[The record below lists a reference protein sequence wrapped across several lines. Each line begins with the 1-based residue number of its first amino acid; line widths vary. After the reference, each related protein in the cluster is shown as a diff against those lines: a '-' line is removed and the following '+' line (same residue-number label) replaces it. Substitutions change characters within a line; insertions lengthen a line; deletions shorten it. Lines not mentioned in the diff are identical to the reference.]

1 MIVGEAMTA
10 IDVLVR
16 CLEAEGVRYIFGI
29 PGGPLTPLYE
39 ALSTRAQIR
48 PILTK
53 HESGAAF
60 MANGYARVSGR
71 LGVCCATSGP
81 GGTNAVTG
89 IAASFADSV
98 PVLLLTA
105 QVATATFGQGAA
117 QEGSSFGVDL
127 VEIYRPV
134 TRLSTM
140 LMNPER
146 TQGVMQYALR
156 SALSGRRGPVHLN
169 LPADLVTQ
177 PATYHP
183 MIPSQ
188 YRPEGTSVDIDAVR
202 KAAELLAT
210 ARRPGI
216 LAGSGVARAA
226 AQAEL
231 FKLACE
237 WRIPVATTPKGKGA
251 FPENHPLSLGVFGFT
266 GHPRADAYL
275 FSQQV
280 DVLLIIGS
288 SLGETATHA
297 WDKRLQPTRALLQ
310 IDLDP
315 REIGKNYPVDVGV
328 VGDAAIALRSLHE
341 QLALLRPGL
350 EPFATDEALRAITH
364 AVPRRIRAEAARS
377 DQVPIRPQR
386 VLHEMQELLPP
397 ETLLF
402 VDIGNCMLWAGHY
415 HEVRAPGT
423 YFVNMGLGSM
433 GHSIAAAV
441 GGKLAAPDRP
451 VVVLG
456 GDSAF
461 AMNGIEVHTA
471 VEQELA
477 ITWIILNDGGHGMV
491 RHGWNLLDHRDFS
504 ESMRFRSP
512 IDIAGFA
519 ASLGARSF
527 RAESPDEFRK
537 ALEEALGSKRACVI
551 DVKIDGSEMPP
562 GLVSRTKTLD
572 KFFSGKVDTSDSP
585 TSIRVPLIPWKS
597 S

>member
-1 MIVGEAMTA
+1 MSPGEPMTA
-10 IDVLVR
+10 VDVLVR
-16 CLEAEGVRYIFGI
+16 CLEAEGVEYIFGI

-39 ALSTRAQIR
+39 ALSKRSQIR

-53 HESGAAF
+53 HEAGAAF

-98 PVLLLTA
+98 PVLLLTGE
-105 QVATATFGQGAA
+105 VATAAFGQGAA

-127 VEIYRPV
+127 VEIFKPV

-146 TQGVMQYALR
+146 TQGLVQCALR
-156 SALSGRRGPVHLN
+156 SAMAARRRPVHIN
-169 LPADLVTQ
+169 LPADMVTR
-177 PATYHP
+177 PARYHS

-188 YRPEGTSVDIDAVR
+188 YRPEALSVDIGALR
-202 KAAELLAT
+202 RAAEILAT
-210 ARRPGI
+210 AGRPGI
-216 LAGSGVARAA
+216 LVGSGVASPAA
-226 AQAEL
+226 YAEL
-231 FKLACE
+231 FKLASE
-237 WRIPVATTPKGKGA
+237 HMIPVTTTPKGKGA
-251 FPENHPLSLGVFGFT
+251 FPENHPLSLGVFGFS

-275 FSQQV
+275 LSRQV

-297 WDKRLQPTRALLQ
+297 WDKRLQPTRALIQ
-310 IDLDP
+310 IDSDA
-315 REIGKNYPVDVGV
+315 REIGKNYPVD
-328 VGDAAIALRSLHE
+328 AAVALRALNE
-341 QLALLRPGL
+341 QLSLLRPDRA
-350 EPFATDEALRAITH
+350 PFATAGPLEALKR
-364 AVPRRIRAEAARS
+364 AVPRHINAEAINLDRI
-377 DQVPIRPQR
+377 PIKPQR
-386 VLHEMQELLPP
+386 VLREMQEVLPNK
-397 ETLLF
+397 TLLF

-415 HEVRAPGT
+415 HEVREPGT

-433 GHSIAAAV
+433 GHSIAGAI

-456 GDSAF
+456 GDGAF
-461 AMNGIEVHTA
+461 AMSGMEVHTA

-491 RHGWNLLDHRDFS
+491 RHGWNLRDHHNLS
-504 ESMRFRSP
+504 GSMRFQTP
-512 IDIAGFA
+512 IDIAGLA

-527 RAESPDEFRK
+527 RVESPGEFRR
-537 ALEEALGSKRACVI
+537 ALEEAMASKRACVI
-551 DVKIDGSEMPP
+551 DARVDSSEVPH
-562 GLVSRTKTLD
+562 GLASRNKTLD
-572 KFFSGKVDTSDSP
+572 KFFSGEIDTSDSP
-585 TSIRVPLIPWKS
+585 TSIRIPNLE
-597 S
+597 